1 MTEPLSAA
9 LLGDYE
15 VGLLDLLTEAI
26 PAGNAISATRLAVDP
41 AGHDPTELDDSR
53 RCVEALIRRH
63 WNHLVAR
70 GLIRGECV
78 VTWHPDTGV
87 PQILAATPLPEEGY
101 SPEQVARQLSS
112 AAAGDC
118 YDPAEEPLTNG
129 LFIDIIA
136 PDGFSIQ
143 EPVATR
149 NLTSLTGGFLRES
162 QNQITVVALLAG
174 LDPLEANR
182 RMALVDRDL
191 LNTLRTPEPSRVV
204 VEAARVHVMEVFG
217 PADDSPRS
225 DGQVE

>member
-15 VGLLDLLTEAI
+15 AGLLDLLTEAI

-53 RCVEALIRRH
+53 RCVEALVRRH

-118 YDPAEEPLTNG
+118 WDPAEEPLTNG

-136 PDGFSIQ
+136 PD
-143 EPVATR
+143 
-149 NLTSLTGGFLRES
+149 
-162 QNQITVVALLAG
+162 
-174 LDPLEANR
+174 
-182 RMALVDRDL
+182 
-191 LNTLRTPEPSRVV
+191 
-204 VEAARVHVMEVFG
+204 
-217 PADDSPRS
+217 
-225 DGQVE
+225 